1 MKKTFI
7 VYAER
12 TILESLE
19 VQAKD
24 EAEALEIAAEADN
37 EGWGTLEDLSWEI
50 TRASQSDIEDYDEF
64 GVNTQNSFN
73 TPSKGAAH
81 G

>member
-37 EGWGTLEDLSWEI
+37 QGWETLEDLSWEI
-50 TRASQSDIEDYDEF
+50 TSASNSDFEQYDEF